1 MKKFSKIMA
10 LIWII
15 STICSMCVFA
25 GSLRSVSGTL
35 STTET
40 FNVSVGDKL
49 FSSDKVVLKQQ
60 KGNTRQ
66 SWWGITKYVGVYG
79 HFYVSVYDNTSN
91 SYIIKEDRWDNE
103 TYKISGSKLKKNHSY
118 VITVRGDKN
127 EYVLD
132 GYNSFP
138 FVFREWISEPSWSV
152 TKVGD
157 NVAFGSQFPAK
168 ETSKKPNTSEN
179 SSSTIIRGDVNGDG
193 KVSITDLSKLR
204 EYLSGG
210 KGTVGAGADVNGDGK
225 VSITDLSKLREIL
238 AN

>member
-1 MKKFSKIMA
+1 MKKSIKIIA

-25 GSLRSVSGTL
+25 GSVRAVSGKL

-40 FNVSVGDKL
+40 FDVSVGNDL

-66 SWWGITKYVGVYG
+66 SWWGLTKYVGVYG
-79 HFYVSVYDNTSN
+79 HFYISVYDKTSKT
-91 SYIIKEDRWDNE
+91 YVIKEDRWDDE
-103 TYKISGSKLKKNHSY
+103 TYTISGLKLKKKHSY
-118 VITVRGDKN
+118 VVVVKGDKT
-127 EYVLD
+127 EHVLD
-132 GYNSFP
+132 DYSSFP

-152 TKVGD
+152 TKVGN

-168 ETSKKPNTSEN
+168 DTSEKPKASAD

-193 KVSITDLSKLR
+193 KVSITDISKLR

-210 KGTVGAGADVNGDGK
+210 KGTIGAGADVNGDGK
-225 VSITDLSKLREIL
+225 ISITDLSKLREIL
-238 AN
+238 AK